1 MARAFIYG
9 LLLSLVTAAEFEL
22 QGERPKTATEFVVD
36 AHGHAKEHGVHH
48 AKHPAD
54 KSGPVTAHLQ
64 HTPKTDAA
72 KEHAMTMETQKSTSS
87 QTSGAA
93 MVRRDTRQQEVLHK
107 KMDETEKHGMKHSK
121 STIVA
126 RERSS
131 KDARAN
137 VEKAEAMIIQAR
149 QHGDPKLSS
158 NVDIQK
164 PNREQSGHS
173 TPDAP
178 IAKVKEDE
186 ESELHS
192 YVDAQKPNREE
203 SGHST
208 PDAPLAKVK
217 EDEESNLASDVDA
230 QKQARS
236 RKHSRRSTPDAPLA
250 KVKEDEESNLASD
263 VDAQKQ
269 ARSRKHSGHSTP
281 DAPLA
286 KVKEDEES
294 NLASDVDAQKQ
305 ARSRKHSGLFK
316 LVTRDCHVGMKRAN
330 TSACPDTH
338 MAAICEKSFFEDTS
352 APPESRFKA
361 CRFTP
366 SSVSPCQWVGDTCNY
381 AKMLATKDA

>member
-72 KEHAMTMETQKSTSS
+72 KEHAMTMETHKSVSS
-87 QTSGAA
+87 QTSGAG
-93 MVRRDTRQQEVLHK
+93 MVRRDTRQHEALHK
-107 KMDETEKHGMKHSK
+107 KMDETETHGMKHSK

-236 RKHSRRSTPDAPLA
+236 RKHS
-250 KVKEDEESNLASD
+250 
-263 VDAQKQ
+263 
-269 ARSRKHSGHSTP
+269 
-281 DAPLA
+281 
-286 KVKEDEES
+286 
-294 NLASDVDAQKQ
+294 
-305 ARSRKHSGLFK
+305 GLFK

>member
-269 ARSRKHSGHSTP
+269 ARSRKHSG
-281 DAPLA
+281 
-286 KVKEDEES
+286 
-294 NLASDVDAQKQ
+294 
-305 ARSRKHSGLFK
+305 LFK